1 MSGDKPE
8 DNKDANAKPEQK
20 PAVINASEPSENK
33 KANKPLDKPAD
44 KPPVKPT
51 VKQKSGGNV
60 LGLLALLIAL
70 AALVLAGWM
79 YQQDQLLAA
88 QEQNANADF
97 KTELRALGTSQGEFK
112 ALISAQREALS
123 QLRSD
128 VGTRLGALTMRSQ
141 NLEVT
146 VESLATVDR
155 QDWLLTEVE
164 YLLRLANQRAQL
176 SHDARSAAQLLGSAD
191 EILRDLDE
199 PALLPVRAELA
210 REIGALQSSAERD
223 VEGSY
228 LALQALA
235 SEVEKLRIYKA
246 PSYVPIPVQVEE
258 SAWQQRLQG
267 GLIAALEK
275 LRSYIRIDH
284 HQDNF
289 RAQLAPE
296 QEAVLRASLQLM
308 FEQAQLALLANQ
320 PVLYERALEKAAAW
334 LNRYYQLDEKR
345 DALLMQINTLAGVPV
360 DVELADISGSLR
372 MLKEYLKS
380 NRWQKEARQ

>member
-8 DNKDANAKPEQK
+8 DNKDAITTPEQK
-20 PAVINASEPSENK
+20 PAVINVPEPSANK
-33 KANKPLDKPAD
+33 KANKPAD
-44 KPPVKPT
+44 KPPVKHA

-88 QEQNANADF
+88 QKQNANADF
-97 KTELRALGTSQGEFK
+97 DSELRALSASQSEFK
-112 ALISAQREALS
+112 ALIGAQREALS

-128 VGTRLGALTMRSQ
+128 VGTRLDALTMRSQ

-155 QDWLLTEVE
+155 QDWLLAEAE

-210 REIGALQSSAERD
+210 REIGALQNSAERD

-267 GLIAALEK
+267 GLTAAWEK

-284 HQDNF
+284 HQENF

-345 DALLMQINTLAGVPV
+345 DALLAQINTLAEVQV
-360 DVELADISGSLR
+360 DAELADISGSLR

>member
-8 DNKDANAKPEQK
+8 DNKSVNDTAEQK
-20 PAVINASEPSENK
+20 PAVINVPEPS
-33 KANKPLDKPAD
+33 ANTDPSKPTD
-44 KPPVKPT
+44 KPPLGAA
-51 VKQKSGGNV
+51 VKQKSGLNV
-60 LGLLALLIAL
+60 LGLLALLVAL
-70 AALVLAGWM
+70 GALVLAGWI

-88 QEQNANADF
+88 REKNASADF
-97 KTELRALGTSQGEFK
+97 KSEVRSLGASQDEFK
-112 ALISAQREALS
+112 ALVGAQREALS

-128 VGTRLGALTMRSQ
+128 VSTRLDALAMRSQ

-146 VESLATVDR
+146 VQSLATVDR
-155 QDWLLTEVE
+155 QDWLLAEVE

-199 PALLPVRAELA
+199 PALLAVRAELA
-210 REIGALQSSAERD
+210 REIASLQNSAERD
-223 VEGSY
+223 IEGSY

-246 PSYVPIPVQVEE
+246 PSYVPVPVQIEE
-258 SAWQQRLQG
+258 SPLQQRLQD
-267 GLIAALEK
+267 GLTAAWGK

-284 HQDNF
+284 HQEKF
-289 RAQLAPE
+289 RVQLAPE
-296 QEAVLRASLQLM
+296 QEALLRASLQLM

-334 LNRYYQLDEKR
+334 LNRYYQLDEQR
-345 DALLMQINTLAGVPV
+345 DALLVQINTLAEIQVNT
-360 DVELADISGSLR
+360 ELADISGSLR
-372 MLKEYLKS
+372 GLKEYLKS

>member
-8 DNKDANAKPEQK
+8 DNKDAITTPEQK
-20 PAVINASEPSENK
+20 PAVINVPEPSANK
-33 KANKPLDKPAD
+33 KANKPAD
-44 KPPVKPT
+44 KPPVKQA

-88 QEQNANADF
+88 QKQNANADF
-97 KTELRALGTSQGEFK
+97 DSELRALSTSQSEFK
-112 ALISAQREALS
+112 ALIGAQREALS

-128 VGTRLGALTMRSQ
+128 VGTRLDALTMRSQ

-155 QDWLLTEVE
+155 QDWLLAEAE

-210 REIGALQSSAERD
+210 REIGALQNSAERD

-267 GLIAALEK
+267 GLTAAWEK

-320 PVLYERALEKAAAW
+320 PVLYERALEKSAAW

-345 DALLMQINTLAGVPV
+345 DALLAQINTLAEVQV
-360 DVELADISGSLR
+360 DAELADISGSLR

>member
-8 DNKDANAKPEQK
+8 DNKDAITTPEQK
-20 PAVINASEPSENK
+20 PAVINVPEPSANK
-33 KANKPLDKPAD
+33 KANKPAD
-44 KPPVKPT
+44 KPPVKHA

-88 QEQNANADF
+88 QKQNANADF
-97 KTELRALGTSQGEFK
+97 DSELRALSTSQSEFK
-112 ALISAQREALS
+112 ALIGAQREALS

-128 VGTRLGALTMRSQ
+128 VGTRLDALTMRSQ

-155 QDWLLTEVE
+155 QDWLLAEAE

-210 REIGALQSSAERD
+210 REIGALQNSAERD

-246 PSYVPIPVQVEE
+246 PSYVPIHVQVEE

-267 GLIAALEK
+267 GLTAAWEK

-320 PVLYERALEKAAAW
+320 PVLYERALEKSAAW

-345 DALLMQINTLAGVPV
+345 DALLAQINTLAEVQV
-360 DVELADISGSLR
+360 DAELADISGSLR

>member
-8 DNKDANAKPEQK
+8 DNKDINTTPEQK
-20 PAVINASEPSENK
+20 PAVINVPEPNENK
-33 KANKPLDKPAD
+33 KPNKPAD
-44 KPPVKPT
+44 KSAVKP
-51 VKQKSGGNV
+51 KSGSNV
-60 LGLLALLIAL
+60 LSLLALLVAL

-79 YQQDQLLAA
+79 YQQYQLMAA
-88 QEQNANADF
+88 QEQNTNASF
-97 KTELRALGTSQGEFK
+97 KSELRSLGASQGEFK
-112 ALISAQREALS
+112 ALVSAQREALS

-128 VGTRLGALTMRSQ
+128 VGARLDAFTLRSQ
-141 NLEVT
+141 SLEVT
-146 VESLATVDR
+146 VQSLATVDR
-155 QDWLLTEVE
+155 QDWLLAEAE

-210 REIGALQSSAERD
+210 REIGALQNSATRD

-246 PSYVPIPVQVEE
+246 STYVPMLVQVAE
-258 SAWQQRLQG
+258 SDWQQRLQG
-267 GLIAALEK
+267 GLTAAWEK
-275 LRSYIRIDH
+275 LRSYIRISH
-284 HQDNF
+284 HQESF

-296 QEAVLRASLQLM
+296 QEAILRASLQLM

-320 PVLYERALEKAAAW
+320 PVLYERALEKAAMW
-334 LNRYYQLDEKR
+334 LNRYYQLDEHR
-345 DALLMQINTLAGVPV
+345 DTLLAQINTLAQVEV
-360 DVELADISGSLR
+360 DAELADISGSLR
-372 MLKEYLKS
+372 ILKEYLKS

>member
-8 DNKDANAKPEQK
+8 DNKNANTTPEQK
-20 PAVINASEPSENK
+20 PAVIHVPEPSANK
-33 KANKPLDKPAD
+33 KPSKPAD
-44 KPPVKPT
+44 KSPVKPS
-51 VKQKSGGNV
+51 VKQKSGTNV

-70 AALVLAGWM
+70 GALVLAGRM

-88 QEQNANADF
+88 QEKNASVGFKSELRSLGASQEEF
-97 KTELRALGTSQGEFK
+97 KTS
-112 ALISAQREALS
+112 ISAQREALS

-128 VGTRLGALTMRSQ
+128 VSTRLDALTMRSH

-146 VESLATVDR
+146 VQSLATVDR
-155 QDWLLTEVE
+155 QDWLLAEAE

-210 REIGALQSSAERD
+210 REISSLQSSAERD
-223 VEGSY
+223 IEGSY
-228 LALQALA
+228 LALQVLA

-258 SAWQQRLQG
+258 SLWRQRLQG
-267 GLIAALEK
+267 GLTEAWGK

-284 HQDNF
+284 HQENF

-334 LNRYYQLDEKR
+334 LNRYYQLDEQR
-345 DALLMQINTLAGVPV
+345 DALLVKINTLAEVQV
-360 DVELADISGSLR
+360 DAELADISGSLR
-372 MLKEYLKS
+372 ILKEYLKS
-380 NRWQKEARQ
+380 KRWQKEARQ

>member
-8 DNKDANAKPEQK
+8 DNKDAITTPEQK
-20 PAVINASEPSENK
+20 PAVINVPEPSANK
-33 KANKPLDKPAD
+33 KANKPAD
-44 KPPVKPT
+44 KPPVKHA

-88 QEQNANADF
+88 QKQNANADF
-97 KTELRALGTSQGEFK
+97 DSELRALSASQSEFK
-112 ALISAQREALS
+112 ALIGAQREALS

-128 VGTRLGALTMRSQ
+128 VGTRLDALTMRSQ

-155 QDWLLTEVE
+155 QDWLLAEAE

-210 REIGALQSSAERD
+210 REIGALQNSAERD

-267 GLIAALEK
+267 GLTAAWEK
-275 LRSYIRIDH
+275 LRGYIRIDH

-345 DALLMQINTLAGVPV
+345 DALLAQINTLAEVQV
-360 DVELADISGSLR
+360 DAELADISGSLR